1 MGSGGITRAGQ
12 TRRFCRY
19 WFGCIKTG
27 EQALTSRLA
36 RHAHEGDKI
45 IGSCARDAAFGDA
58 PVAVSVEDV
67 PFIVHGDFVK
77 IEQIA
82 VLMTATLLPD
92 ARNALHGIVGCGVK
106 RRPRCAAIDV
116 CGDELVLFTM

>member
-1 MGSGGITRAGQ
+1 MGTGGIARAGE
-12 TRRFCRY
+12 TRRFWRY

-58 PVAVSVEDV
+58 PVADSVEDV
-67 PFIVHGDFVK
+67 PFIVPRDFVK
-77 IEQIA
+77 IEQIG
-82 VLMTATLLPD
+82 VLMAATLLP
-92 ARNALHGIVGCGVK
+92 G
-106 RRPRCAAIDV
+106 AAHTLA
-116 CGDELVLFTM
+116 GE

>member
-1 MGSGGITRAGQ
+1 VARKVVTGGIARAGE
-12 TRRFCRY
+12 TRRFWRY

-45 IGSCARDAAFGDA
+45 IGSYARDAAFGDA

-67 PFIVHGDFVK
+67 PFVVHGDFVN
-77 IEQIA
+77 IEQIP
-82 VLMTATLLPD
+82 VLRTATLLP
-92 ARNALHGIVGCGVK
+92 
-106 RRPRCAAIDV
+106 AASHAKH
-116 CGDELVLFTM
+116 